1 MNPHWAAIWRQAMT
15 RSFLNGRAF
24 GWNKTVVFSIP
35 APASGT
41 QLRVRFSNR
50 FGSTPYEIGAMRV
63 FAAGQSCPVTL
74 HGQQTF
80 SIPTGGV
87 TVSDPCELR
96 VQRGEELQIR
106 LYYTSAILDNN
117 TIEEGA
123 TLLPGNQTETAGDLP
138 LRRPLL
144 AKALGAYNG
153 IPAIEAVELL
163 TEEPAGAI
171 VAFGDSITALSRWT
185 KPLAKR
191 LSEACPGEYVLLN
204 AGISGNCLLY
214 EPEGVFGPGF
224 GDMGTARFARD
235 VLETPNLCAVI
246 LGLGVND
253 VSYRN
258 EKTAEQINLE
268 NYQSAITAMAD
279 ALHARGVRVVM
290 QTITPRLGVSFTMG
304 KFTPEMERLRLQL
317 NDWIRTAGIF
327 DYVFDA
333 EAVVREARPDG
344 FYFAE
349 GLHQGDHLHPNARGG
364 QLLADAYDLQKLTGK
379 EVRHADESKR
389 F

>member
-1 MNPHWAAIWRQAMT
+1 MSPHWATIWRQAMT

-24 GWNKTVVFSIP
+24 GWNKTVVFTIP
-35 APASGT
+35 VPASGT

-50 FGSTPYEIGAMRV
+50 FGSESYEIGGVRV
-63 FAAGQSCPVTL
+63 FSAGKSCPVTL
-74 HGQQTF
+74 HGQQAF
-80 SIPTGGV
+80 QIPTGGV
-87 TVSDPCELR
+87 TVSDPCVLPIE
-96 VQRGEELQIR
+96 RGEELQIR
-106 LYYTSAILDNN
+106 LYYTNAILDNN
-117 TIEEGA
+117 MIEEGA

-153 IPAIEAVELL
+153 IPALEAVELL

-185 KPLAKR
+185 KPLSKR
-191 LSEACPGEYVLLN
+191 LSEAYPGQYAVLN
-204 AGISGNCLLY
+204 SGISGNCLLY
-214 EPEGVFGPGF
+214 EPEGVFGPVF
-224 GDMGTARFARD
+224 GDMGTARFQRD
-235 VLETPNLCAVI
+235 VLEIPNLHAVI

-253 VSYRN
+253 VAYLN
-258 EKTAEQINLE
+258 EKTAGQINSE
-268 NYQSAITAMAD
+268 NYQKAITSMAD

-290 QTITPRLGVSFTMG
+290 QTITPRLGVSFKMG

-333 EAVVREARPDG
+333 ETVVREARPDG
-344 FYFAE
+344 FCVAE
-349 GLHQGDHLHPNARGG
+349 GLHQGDHLHPNAEGG
-364 QLLADAYDLQKLTGK
+364 QRLADAYDLQKLTGK
-379 EVRHADESKR
+379 DERHADESKR